1 MKIISLVVIICLV
14 FLLVGCAKVVNTEY
28 ESVEVN
34 IVDIHHRAM
43 WLQPMKAGKV
53 TTFITHPA
61 VYEITVEYN
70 NVEYTIDDQDAYNRY
85 KDKLGQSTI
94 GTLEIRTYDDGTVR
108 YNITEL
114 KINTTLWYGFINIKS
129 NKKL

>member
-70 NVEYTIDDQDAYNRY
+70 NVEYTIDDQDIYDRY
-85 KDKLGQSTI
+85 KDKIGQTAI

-114 KINTTLWYGFINIKS
+114 K
-129 NKKL
+129 